1 MFCIE
6 ISKKQIFFFKLAVFY
21 FCDNFA
27 KRTKRE
33 QKEME
38 KKRFVWQSRSS
49 SHQFDG
55 RKGAVPVPTAI
66 TKTVPKCS
74 TPLFVY
80 IKVMFSCANS
90 NTINIF

>member
-1 MFCIE
+1 MFCIK

-55 RKGAVPVPTAI
+55 RKGAVPIHTA
-66 TKTVPKCS
+66 TKNRPQ
-74 TPLFVY
+74 
-80 IKVMFSCANS
+80 MFDTSVCIHQS
-90 NTINIF
+90 NVFLCEF

>member
-1 MFCIE
+1 MFCIK

-38 KKRFVWQSRSS
+38 KKRYFYKIWISDTCESLPG
-49 SHQFDG
+49 FC
-55 RKGAVPVPTAI
+55 RKKI
-66 TKTVPKCS
+66 RPK
-74 TPLFVY
+74 PFRG
-80 IKVMFSCANS
+80 F
-90 NTINIF
+90 

>member
-38 KKRFVWQSRSS
+38 KTRYFYKIWISV
-49 SHQFDG
+49 
-55 RKGAVPVPTAI
+55 
-66 TKTVPKCS
+66 
-74 TPLFVY
+74 
-80 IKVMFSCANS
+80 VMG
-90 NTINIF
+90 TGTWGEVRTH